1 MTNLIVRE
9 SLSLALAR
17 VVKKKN
23 LNSPLCKP
31 KMLPW
36 KKKKKK
42 EKHPEVCAIDI
53 LPDEVLLLIFNLLTL
68 KKRAHQKS
76 DDSEFTDYESD
87 PHKLLSVRRVCKR
100 WGRICQEESLGL
112 IRWAEEAAEA
122 KLPQSG
128 NFKTK
133 ITEVTLS
140 EDVATKAIAVDYKE
154 RTIYVGC
161 GSTISVFK
169 CRESPQ
175 SSSSA
180 DRKKLF
186 SCVQVFSCRLSKVTC
201 MSWWQQRNMLCV
213 GGEGGLQVFSTQGYI
228 VKKKLNKHYNIL
240 GICAFKDT
248 FIFALRDMVS
258 QIKVERWT
266 LGSKVRNLPSVNPF
280 DTNRSLR
287 GCSKGHRFYR

>member
-1 MTNLIVRE
+1 
-9 SLSLALAR
+9 
-17 VVKKKN
+17 
-23 LNSPLCKP
+23 
-31 KMLPW
+31 MLPW
-36 KKKKKK
+36 KKKKK

-175 SSSSA
+175 SSA
-180 DRKKLF
+180 DRKKQF

-213 GGEGGLQVFSTQGYI
+213 GGEGGLQVFSTQGYT
-228 VKKKLNKHYNIL
+228 VKKKLNKYHNIL
-240 GICAFKDT
+240 GICTFKDT

-266 LGSKVRNLPSVNPF
+266 LGSKVCNLFFCKSFRYKPIS
-280 DTNRSLR
+280 TRL
-287 GCSKGHRFYR
+287 